1 MRPGFVFFAKCK
13 SQHPP
18 VKYKF
23 YVLHQHVY
31 KAVPKLWIFTI
42 CGLDGS
48 NGFIYVVALMLA
60 TAKNLLADTYV
71 CDNAGVMLPHHFK
84 DIFHRDIR
92 EKNEA
97 ERSVRHGHC

>member
-13 SQHPP
+13 SLHPP

-23 YVLHQHVY
+23 YGLHQHVY

-60 TAKNLLADTYV
+60 TAKINKVHVVICLYI
-71 CDNAGVMLPHHFK
+71 
-84 DIFHRDIR
+84 IFLYM
-92 EKNEA
+92 
-97 ERSVRHGHC
+97 V